1 MTMLTSKNL
10 VAFALI
16 AIASLA
22 FLSVGCSRDEG
33 SREGSGA
40 AAGDG
45 SAGVE
50 RMSDPEYV
58 TGLNAHNDVRKELM
72 KTRQSLVSKMEAMIA
87 DAKVRLGTDDEAVL
101 KVELEK
107 DAEWNSLYNRVID
120 IDKAIE
126 DNRARA
132 STFIRNRIIAD
143 QEKGS
148 AAQ

>member
-1 MTMLTSKNL
+1 MLTSRNL

-33 SREGSGA
+33 SREASGA
-40 AAGDG
+40 AAGEV
-45 SAGVE
+45 SPS
-50 RMSDPEYV
+50 RMDDPEYV
-58 TGLNAHNDVRKELM
+58 AGLNAHNDVRKELM